1 MRRHEAY
8 AAVMEPMRRL
18 RRFVMSAAAISLT
31 ASSAAMFTIDTG
43 AAWAVPP
50 GTTGATTVPLRQ
62 VLRNC
67 DYSTISSVGGKGHG
81 VATAVIRLAGSSAVA
96 DVHLVTAE
104 PDTHYDVG
112 LIQAPRPSSATCGP
126 GDPGTAYGSLNT
138 DGAGTG
144 AVTVQEGLGPG
155 TTGVWV
161 VIQRADEHSQNPA
174 EFYSSDFI
182 APV

>member
-1 MRRHEAY
+1 
-8 AAVMEPMRRL
+8 MEPMCRL
-18 RRFVMSAAAISLT
+18 TRFVTYAAAVSLT
-31 ASSAAMFTIDTG
+31 ASSAVMFTIDTG

-50 GTTGATTVPLRQ
+50 STTGATMVPLRQ

-67 DYSTISSVGGKGHG
+67 DYTMITSVGGKGNG
-81 VATAVIRLAGSSAVA
+81 SATAVIRRAGSSAVA

-144 AVTVQEGLGPG
+144 AVTVQEGLGSG

-182 APV
+182 VPV

>member
-1 MRRHEAY
+1 
-8 AAVMEPMRRL
+8 MEPMCRL
-18 RRFVMSAAAISLT
+18 TRFVTSAAAISLT
-31 ASSAAMFTIDTG
+31 AFSAVMFTIDTG
-43 AAWAVPP
+43 AARAVPP
-50 GTTGATTVPLRQ
+50 STTGATTVPLSQ
-62 VLRNC
+62 FLRNC
-67 DYSTISSVGGKGHG
+67 DYSVIPNVGGKGFG
-81 VATAVIRLAGSSAVA
+81 TATAVIRRAGSSAVA
-96 DVHLVTAE
+96 DVQLVMAE
-104 PDTHYDVG
+104 PNTHYDVG

-161 VIQRADEHSQNPA
+161 VIQRPDEHSQNPA
-174 EFYSSDFI
+174 EFYTSSFM

>member
-1 MRRHEAY
+1 MRGQDAY
-8 AAVMEPMRRL
+8 AAVMEPMGRL
-18 RRFVMSAAAISLT
+18 TRFVTSAAAISLT
-31 ASSAAMFTIDTG
+31 ASSAMMFTIGTG
-43 AAWAVPP
+43 AARAVPP
-50 GTTGATTVPLRQ
+50 STTGTTTVPLRSF
-62 VLRNC
+62 LRNC
-67 DYSTISSVGGKGHG
+67 DFSQIPNVGGKGHG
-81 VATAVIRLAGSSAVA
+81 SATAIIRRAGSSAVA
-96 DVHLVTAE
+96 DVRLLTAE

-144 AVTVQEGLGPG
+144 SVTVQGGLGPG

-161 VIQRADEHSQNPA
+161 QIQRRDENSQTPA